1 MEGRFSL
8 EPFSQIRELRGE
20 AGDGL
25 ARQRLDA
32 FTHVRLWRNPC
43 GFAARFNY
51 LALRYN
57 TDVYGWAK
65 QRFGLSRVEFV
76 VIYSLGLMDGV
87 SASEISASTLFPKN
101 TLSRAV
107 TRLEALKLVTR
118 SADAGDRRVQPLKLT
133 RKGRA
138 LLEEALPRF
147 VGLEEE
153 MLAPLSLVERE
164 TLSNLLAKV
173 VLAMF
178 HSDAGATARADDEDP
193 DED

>member
-1 MEGRFSL
+1 M
-8 EPFSQIRELRGE
+8 EPFAQQRGD
-20 AGDGL
+20 AVATGDGL
-25 ARQRLDA
+25 APRRLDA

-57 TDVYGWAK
+57 TEVYGWARR
-65 QRFGLSRVEFV
+65 RFGLSRVEFV
-76 VIYSLGLMDGV
+76 VIYSLGLMKGV
-87 SASEISASTLFPKN
+87 SASEIAASTLFPKN

-107 TRLEALKLVTR
+107 TRLESLKLVAR

-133 RKGRA
+133 RKGRL

-147 VGLEEE
+147 VGLEET
-153 MLAPLSLVERE
+153 MLASLTLVERE

-178 HSDAGATARADDEDP
+178 HSDAGEAPADGGEN
-193 DED
+193 